1 VKVKN
6 EIDSPGGQGQGQGN
20 GSKKK
25 VDCQRKFR
33 GRKETVIKIAI
44 S

>member
-1 VKVKN
+1 MRLTHQVDKDKDK
-6 EIDSPGGQGQGQGN
+6 EMDQ
-20 GSKKK
+20 KKK